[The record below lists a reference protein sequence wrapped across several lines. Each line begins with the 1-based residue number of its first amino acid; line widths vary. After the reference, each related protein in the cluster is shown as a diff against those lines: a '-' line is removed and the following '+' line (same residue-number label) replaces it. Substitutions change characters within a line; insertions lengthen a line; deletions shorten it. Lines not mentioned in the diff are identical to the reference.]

1 MSAETPAPL
10 PLTEEASARALRI
23 LSDHAGSLERL
34 AASYTRSLADRADL
48 RQDIALA
55 LWLALPSFRGACS
68 ERTFVLRIAHN
79 RALTFLAKRGART
92 EDITSHEDA
101 VTATTGKNPAVV
113 FERGER
119 DSRLLAA
126 VRALPIAQRQ
136 IVTLLLEGLSQREIA
151 EIVGVT
157 ENNLNVRTHR
167 ARAALRVLLEGE
179 ERDVGTSERKAP

>member
-1 MSAETPAPL
+1 MSASSSDARPAA
-10 PLTEEASARALRI
+10 EEPSARALRI

-34 AASYTRSLADRADL
+34 AASYARSAADRADL

-55 LWLALPSFRGACS
+55 LWLALPGFRGACS

-92 EDITSHEDA
+92 EDIASHEDA

-113 FERGER
+113 FERSER

-136 IVTLLLEGLSQREIA
+136 IVMLLLEGLSQREIA
-151 EIVGVT
+151 EIVGIS

-179 ERDVGTSERKAP
+179 ERDGQPAERKAP